1 MAVDLGSTIQ
11 ELIKAINSGTVDTIT
26 IDQVEGLQAE
36 LNTLQ
41 NGIKTYTYDSD
52 KKILTIS

>member
-41 NGIKTYTYDSD
+41 NGIKTYNYDSD